1 MNIDNIDP
9 KEVGEAVAKSFIKEQ
24 VHPNLT
30 LAGLRKTLAMIPE
43 EYDECVVNFSF
54 LLKDCGDSGNNDGM
68 KNFILGTI
76 PIKRVTRHP
85 DETKILMCDEAST
98 EYFVTFCK
106 SSKTDVTP

>member
-1 MNIDNIDP
+1 MNIDT
-9 KEVGEAVAKSFIKEQ
+9 KEVAEAVAKSFERVQ

-43 EYDECVVNFSF
+43 EYDECVVSFAF

-76 PIKRVTRHP
+76 PIKCVTRHP

-98 EYFVTFCK
+98 EYFFTYCK
-106 SSKTDVTP
+106 SNKTDVTP